1 MRMSSLEDANKTP
14 KKHRFQYIRDS
25 VFLFSFSV
33 NALKTAFFFFFRSVS
48 SSLYSNE
55 DFLEKN
61 SMFI

>member
-1 MRMSSLEDANKTP
+1 MRMSSLEDSNKTP

-33 NALKTAFFFFFRSVS
+33 NALKTASSFFRSAS